1 MHGRDGSPTHALVAL
16 RNAAD
21 ARVWGTSRDAATL
34 DAMTA
39 VEHVG
44 VDAELSPDGLIA
56 L

>member
-39 VEHVG
+39 GEHVG